1 MITEAKNQ
9 TYAEYLSFSDNTD
22 HMIDAIANKLQTNYT
37 EQIWRIFEMLL
48 YLYPL
53 AYVLDQAFWHFDVA
67 VHLIITQ
74 NSIITT
80 VANIQIRIFT
90 QCDNCTEVAV
100 CQTVYCDLKVI
111 D

>member
-1 MITEAKNQ
+1 
-9 TYAEYLSFSDNTD
+9 
-22 HMIDAIANKLQTNYT
+22 MIDATANKLQTKYT

-53 AYVLDQAFWHFDVA
+53 TYVLDQAFWHFDVA

-74 NSIITT
+74 NSGITT

-90 QCDNCTEVAV
+90 RDNCTEGAV
-100 CQTVYCDLKVI
+100 GQTVNSYCNVMVI
-111 D
+111 A